1 MVTAMTGDHARSLLE
16 GTRFDDLRWVVE
28 TGSTND
34 DLLGLARTG
43 AAEGTVLVADTQ
55 RAGRGR
61 LGRTWQAPP
70 GSSLLVSVLLRPAL
84 DPGQAHLVATAV
96 ACAAAEACSEVTS
109 LSKVGVE
116 PSLKWPND
124 LLVESPTGGRTGKL
138 GGILAESIVEGD
150 RLEAVVVGLGLNV
163 NWPDDLPPDLDG
175 IAVAVNHLT
184 GEPVDREVLLAA
196 VLRALESRVDGLGS
210 VPGREQLLVEYR
222 RRCSTIGSR
231 VRVELA
237 HESFTGEAVAISADG
252 HLVVEGAD
260 GGRRE
265 VTAGDVVHLRGA

>member
-1 MVTAMTGDHARSLLE
+1 MTGDRARSLLE
-16 GTRFDDLRWVVE
+16 GTRFADLRWVAE

-34 DLLGLARTG
+34 DLLALARTG
-43 AAEGTVLVADTQ
+43 AAEGTVLVADAQ

-84 DPGQAHLVATAV
+84 EPDQAPLVATAV
-96 ACAAAEACSEVTS
+96 ACSAAVACSEATS
-109 LSKVGVE
+109 LSNVGAE

-124 LLVESPTGGRTGKL
+124 LLVESSMGGRTGKL

-163 NWPDDLPPDLDG
+163 DWPDDLPPELDG
-175 IAVAVNHLT
+175 IAVAVNHIT
-184 GEPVDREVLLAA
+184 GELVDREVLLAA
-196 VLRALESRVDGLGS
+196 LLRALESRVDGLGS
-210 VPGREQLLVEYR
+210 AAGRQRLLDEYR
-222 RRCSTIGSR
+222 RRCSTIGSK

-237 HESFTGEAVAISADG
+237 RESFTGEAVAISADG
-252 HLVVEGAD
+252 HLVVEGDD
-260 GGRRE
+260 GVRRE